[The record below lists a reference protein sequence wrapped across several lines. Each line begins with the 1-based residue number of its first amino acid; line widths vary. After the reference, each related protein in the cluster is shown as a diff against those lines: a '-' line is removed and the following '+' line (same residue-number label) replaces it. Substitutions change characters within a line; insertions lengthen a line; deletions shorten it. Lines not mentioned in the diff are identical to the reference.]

1 MRLFARD
8 VACARGGRNVLQDL
22 HFTVNAGEMTAITG
36 PNGSGK
42 SSLLRLVAGLLRLSS
57 GEIILEG
64 GEVDASIGEQS
75 HYVGHQDALKPSL
88 TVAENLAFWSA
99 FHGHRNHVAKSL
111 ACLGLASLAHLPA
124 LYLSAGQRRR
134 LSLARLIATQ
144 RPIWLL
150 DEPNTALD
158 ATAQAMLANIMR
170 THLAQGGIIL
180 AAVHGTLEPKASH
193 HVRLGEANA
202 PPTRPC
208 PGDTL

>member
-1 MRLFARD
+1 MRLNARD
-8 VACARGGRNVLQDL
+8 LACTRGGRRVFQGL
-22 HFTVNAGEMTAITG
+22 HFAVNAGEMAAITG

-42 SSLLRLVAGLLRLSS
+42 SSLLRLVAGLLRPSG

-64 GEVDASIGEQS
+64 GDADASIGEQS

-99 FHGHRNHVAKSL
+99 FHGHRDHVAKPL

-134 LSLARLIATQ
+134 LCLARLIATL

-150 DEPNTALD
+150 DEPYAALD
-158 ATAQAMLANIMR
+158 ATAQAMLADIMR
-170 THLAQGGIIL
+170 THLARGGIIL
-180 AAVHGTLEPKASH
+180 AAVHETLEPKASH
-193 HVRLGEANA
+193 HLRLGEANE

-208 PGDTL
+208 PGEML

>member
-8 VACARGGRNVLQDL
+8 VACTRGGRNVFQDL

-42 SSLLRLVAGLLRLSS
+42 SSLLRLVAGFCGCPAGRLSLRRRN
-57 GEIILEG
+57 GRG
-64 GEVDASIGEQS
+64 IGEQS

-88 TVAENLAFWSA
+88 TVAENLAFWTA